1 MTKADIQ
8 LVRALADKRGRTEH
22 GLFVAEGEKLIGE
35 LRGSH
40 LSVRRIFSLEG
51 VFEGPGV
58 ETVAPRDMERLSLLK
73 TPNNSLALVE
83 IPRCDLKPERL
94 RGRLTLALDDVQNPG
109 NLGTIIRLA
118 DWFGITDIVCSEAS
132 ADCFNPKVV
141 QATMGAILRVRVHYT
156 DLAALL
162 SKAAALGLPVCGTFL
177 EGKNIYE
184 TELEPAGIVVMG
196 NEGRGITDA
205 VARMLPGVLSEEAC
219 FTEES
224 HYAGLLEY
232 PQYTRPEVWRGRPV
246 PPVLLSGHHGN
257 IQQWRRA
264 QSLAV
269 TRRNRPDLW
278 AQAELSKE
286 DKKLLEKLD
295 KTPE

>member
-1 MTKADIQ
+1 MRVDILTLFPEMFPPVLGHSIIGRARKKGLLQVCCHQ
-8 LVRALADKRGRTEH
+8 LRAHLGWQPHILYMSPRGKVLTQEDAKRLAQEP
-22 GLFVAEGEKLIGE
+22 GLVLLCGHYEGVDQRLLDEYQVEEISIGDYVLTGGE
-35 LRGSH
+35 L
-40 LSVRRIFSLEG
+40 
-51 VFEGPGV
+51 P
-58 ETVAPRDMERLSLLK
+58 AM
-73 TPNNSLALVE
+73 
-83 IPRCDLKPERL
+83 
-94 RGRLTLALDDVQNPG
+94 
-109 NLGTIIRLA
+109 
-118 DWFGITDIVCSEAS
+118 
-132 ADCFNPKVV
+132 
-141 QATMGAILRVRVHYT
+141 IL
-156 DLAALL
+156 
-162 SKAAALGLPVCGTFL
+162 
-177 EGKNIYE
+177 
-184 TELEPAGIVVMG
+184 
-196 NEGRGITDA
+196 TDA

>member
-1 MTKADIQ
+1 MTMRIKILTLFPEVFLPVLGRSITGRAIERGILSIEPIDIRAYTKNKHNRCDDYPYGGGAG
-8 LVRALADKRGRTEH
+8 LVMTPQPIYDCFRAAVQDFPARHILLSPRGKTLTQQRARELAQEENLIFLCGH
-22 GLFVAEGEKLIGE
+22 YEGVDQRLLDEYQVEEISIGDYVLTGGE
-35 LRGSH
+35 L
-40 LSVRRIFSLEG
+40 
-51 VFEGPGV
+51 P
-58 ETVAPRDMERLSLLK
+58 AM
-73 TPNNSLALVE
+73 
-83 IPRCDLKPERL
+83 
-94 RGRLTLALDDVQNPG
+94 
-109 NLGTIIRLA
+109 
-118 DWFGITDIVCSEAS
+118 
-132 ADCFNPKVV
+132 
-141 QATMGAILRVRVHYT
+141 IL
-156 DLAALL
+156 
-162 SKAAALGLPVCGTFL
+162 
-177 EGKNIYE
+177 
-184 TELEPAGIVVMG
+184 
-196 NEGRGITDA
+196 TDA